1 MFNRVLIRQEDLCD
15 MIHTL
20 GNTEISGILNPADRF
35 AYDHNTDR
43 VRASHTSA
51 NYKQY
56 EERIESLLLAV
67 LIIKKST
74 HRLILEMGEGFLYEY
89 RKIYFACDGIVI
101 TDKKADSEYVRF
113 TLASYLPPV
122 IGALS
127 CVGEPSMPGTVP
139 CSEINSGEP
148 HPVTPKIRVKEVTP
162 DGEREYETRCDPG
175 EEPEEM
181 ERMVKFTVFSHRAS
195 HHWET

>member
-1 MFNRVLIRQEDLCD
+1 MFNRVLIRQD
-15 MIHTL
+15 
-20 GNTEISGILNPADRF
+20 NTNFSSARKTAQVSAQG
-35 AYDHNTDR
+35 
-43 VRASHTSA
+43 TSR
-51 NYKQY
+51 NSKKY
-56 EERIESLLLAV
+56 EEEMECLLLSL
-67 LIIKKST
+67 LIIKNST